1 MNTSIRR
8 FRRSLS
14 LAVLVAA
21 SASLLWADQVVL
33 TNGDRLT
40 GKVVKLEAGK
50 LTFDSVSLGTVTV
63 SWSDVTSVVTDEP
76 IYVVLPGDR
85 TVQSAI
91 STQDGQVQ
99 VAGEGNTP
107 LTDIQALRNESEQVA
122 YERFINPG
130 LLQLWTISG
139 SINFAGTK
147 GNANTSTVTTP
158 INFSR
163 KTRTTTTTAYFTS
176 IKSSAT
182 VNNVSTNTAKAIRGG
197 WAFSRNFDGGFFT
210 NAFNDWEYDKF
221 QSLDLR
227 LVLGGGVGYHVWQR
241 DTDFLDVV
249 AGGNWNREAFSPL
262 TEASFVR
269 SSGEIY
275 WGDNVHYQL
284 IGQTVLTQSFRLFN
298 NITRSGQFRMNFDLT
313 ASTKLTSWLTWNVS
327 GSDRFLS
334 NPVPGRKTNDFLY
347 STGFGFTFGE

>member
-1 MNTSIRR
+1 MYTSMRWFSR
-8 FRRSLS
+8 ALS
-14 LAVLVAA
+14 LLVLMSACAA
-21 SASLLWADQVVL
+21 LAWADQVVL
-33 TNGDRLT
+33 TNGDRIT
-40 GKVVKLEAGK
+40 GKVVKLEDGK
-50 LTFDSVSLGTVTV
+50 LTIDAVTLGTVTV
-63 SWSDVTSVVTDEP
+63 SWTDVESVTTDEP

-91 STQDGQVQ
+91 TTQNGQVQ
-99 VAGEGNTP
+99 VQGEGATP
-107 LTDIQALRNESEQVA
+107 LTDIQALRNDSEEAA
-122 YERFINPG
+122 YERFLNPSVF
-130 LLQLWTISG
+130 QLWTVNG

-147 GNANTSTVTTP
+147 GNANTSTFTTP

-176 IKSSAT
+176 IKASAT
-182 VNNVSTNTAKAIRGG
+182 VNGVSNNTAKAVRGG
-197 WAFSRNFDGGFFT
+197 WAFSRNFDGSFFA

-227 LVLGGGVGYHVWQR
+227 VVLGGGIGYHLWQR
-241 DTDFLDVV
+241 DNDFLDVV
-249 AGGNWNREAFSPL
+249 AGGDWNRSAFSPL
-262 TEASFVR
+262 TAPSFVR
-269 SSGEIY
+269 KSTEIY

-298 NITRSGQFRMNFDLT
+298 NLSQSGQYRMNFDLT
-313 ASTKLTSWLTWNVS
+313 ATTKLTSWLTWNVS

-334 NPVPGRKTNDFLY
+334 NPAPGRKTNDFLY